1 MRILPW
7 MLAVIFGIASAAL
20 FLKLQGKDLQLAALR
35 SELATAQAA
44 PAGSEQAGDASDTNE
59 LERLRK
65 ENQEVFKLR
74 NEVAKLQKQK
84 QQLAQELQARANAPA
99 PTFEQASNQEVAV
112 TDLPTEPEDPQTQL
126 QREHANQCLQNM
138 NAIEEAKTMWAVAN
152 NKQAGEAVTLA
163 DITTALPN
171 NTMPICPDGGT
182 YTLNQVGVPV
192 SCSIS
197 GHSLLP

>member
-1 MRILPW
+1 MKILPW
-7 MLAVIFGIASAAL
+7 LLVVVFGVSAAAM
-20 FLKLQGKDLQLAALR
+20 FFKLQGRDVELATLR
-35 SELATAQAA
+35 SQLATAQASPVSA
-44 PAGSEQAGDASDTNE
+44 DQQGDPNDINE
-59 LERLRK
+59 IERLRK

-99 PTFEQASNQEVAV
+99 PTFEQTSNQEVAV

-171 NTMPICPDGGT
+171 NTLPICPDGGT

-192 SCSIS
+192 TCSIS

>member
-1 MRILPW
+1 MKILPW
-7 MLAVIFGIASAAL
+7 MLVVVFGVGAAAM
-20 FLKLQGKDLQLAALR
+20 FFKLQGKDVQIATLR
-35 SELATAQAA
+35 SQLETAQAS
-44 PAGSEQAGDASDTNE
+44 PAAAESGDNSDTNE

-192 SCSIS
+192 TCSIS